1 MIAVDSSVWIDFFA
15 NRPTPHVSFLER
27 YIRRN
32 PSEIALVDIVLAE
45 VLQGLGDDDVPR
57 VESTLLD
64 LDVLKMQWISDFRA
78 AAGLYRCARK
88 SGVTIRGTVDC
99 LIAAVCIRENVP
111 LLHADADFD
120 RLAELTQLTTI
131 RVG

>member
-1 MIAVDSSVWIDFFA
+1 ML
-15 NRPTPHVSFLER
+15 T
-27 YIRRN
+27 
-32 PSEIALVDIVLAE
+32 E
-45 VLQGLGDDDVPR
+45 VLRGLADEDVPR
-57 VESTLLD
+57 VESMLLD
-64 LDVLKMQWISDFRA
+64 LDVLKMQWITDFRA

-88 SGVTIRGTVDC
+88 AGVTIRGTVDC
-99 LIAAVCIRENVP
+99 LIAAVCIRENVK

>member
-1 MIAVDSSVWIDFFA
+1 VIAVDSSVWIDFLGGRDTA
-15 NRPTPHVSFLER
+15 HVNLLAGYLDR
-27 YIRRN
+27 HA
-32 PSEIALVDIVLAE
+32 SEVALVDVVLTE
-45 VLQGLGDDDVPR
+45 VLQGLPDEHVAK
-57 VESTLLD
+57 VEATLLE
-64 LDVLKMQWISDFRA
+64 LDVLRLEWIRDFRA
-78 AAGLYRCARK
+78 AAGLYRAARK

-120 RLAELTQLTTI
+120 RLAEISELTTI